1 MCYLENDLQ
10 GDALANKPLQKFML
24 SQIFL
29 GLHSRNTRRFI
40 TCLCLIVIASSIFF
54 EGELSAAARINLKAK
69 SAILINDSNG
79 KVLYA
84 KNPDRPMQP
93 ASLTK
98 ILSLY
103 LVHEAIS
110 QGKIHPTD
118 MVKISIEA
126 QITGG
131 SSMYLLDETEVAL
144 DDLIKG
150 MAVVSANDACV
161 AVAEYLGGSVNNFV
175 RMMNAKARALGMKHS
190 YFVNANGLP
199 AKGQVTT
206 ARDILKL
213 SHAYIRDFPEA
224 LQIHSMQEYTFAEIT
239 QRNSNTLLRQCEDV
253 DGLKTGFVRSAGFH
267 LVATAKRGETR
278 LIAVV
283 MGEKNPRIRAQDTA
297 KLLEQG
303 FRMVAGKRKTSISLK
318 NQW

>member
-1 MCYLENDLQ
+1 
-10 GDALANKPLQKFML
+10 ML
-24 SQIFL
+24 DQIFL
-29 GLHSRNTRRFI
+29 RLHSKNIRQFVA
-40 TCLCLIVIASSIFF
+40 CLCLIVIASSIVF
-54 EGELSAAARINLKAK
+54 EGELSAAPRIKLKAK

-79 KVLYA
+79 KVLYT
-84 KNPDRPMQP
+84 KNPDSPMQP

-110 QGKIHPTD
+110 QGEIHPTD
-118 MVKISIEA
+118 MVKISINA

-131 SSMYLLDETEVAL
+131 SSMYLVDETEVAL

-150 MAVVSANDACV
+150 MAVVSANDASV
-161 AVAEYLGGSVNNFV
+161 AVAEYLGGSVSNFV
-175 RMMNAKARALGMKHS
+175 RMMNAKAKALDMKRSH
-190 YFVNANGLP
+190 FVNANGLP

-213 SHAYIRDFPEA
+213 SRAYIRDFPEA
-224 LQIHSMQEYTFAEIT
+224 LHIHSMQEYTFANIT
-239 QRNSNTLLRQCEDV
+239 QRNSNTLLRQCENV

-267 LVATAKRGETR
+267 LVATAKRGDTR

-283 MGEKNPRIRAQDTA
+283 MGEKNSRIRARDTA

-303 FRMVAGKRKTSISLK
+303 FRMVTGKRKTAVSLK
-318 NQW
+318 SPS

>member
-1 MCYLENDLQ
+1 
-10 GDALANKPLQKFML
+10 ML
-24 SQIFL
+24 DRIFL
-29 GLHSRNTRRFI
+29 RLHSKNIRKLV
-40 TCLCLIVIASSIFF
+40 TCLCLFVIASPIFF
-54 EGELSAAARINLKAK
+54 EGELSAAPRIKLKAK

-79 KVLYA
+79 KILYT
-84 KNPDRPMQP
+84 KNPDSRMQP

-110 QGKIHPTD
+110 HGKIHPTD
-118 MVKISIEA
+118 MVKISINA

-131 SSMYLLDETEVAL
+131 SSMYLVDETEVAL

-150 MAVVSANDACV
+150 MAVVSANDASV
-161 AVAEYLGGSVNNFV
+161 AVAEYLGGSVSNFV
-175 RMMNAKARALGMKHS
+175 RMMNAKANALGMKRSH
-190 YFVNANGLP
+190 FVNANGLP

-206 ARDILKL
+206 ARDILRL
-213 SHAYIRDFPEA
+213 SRAYIRNFPEA
-224 LQIHSMQEYTFAEIT
+224 LQIHSMQEYTFANVT
-239 QRNSNTLLRQCEDV
+239 QRNSNTLLGQCEDV

-267 LVATAKRGETR
+267 LVATAKRGDTR

-283 MGEKNPRIRAQDTA
+283 MGEKNPRIRARDTA

-303 FRMVAGKRKTSISLK
+303 FRMVTGKGKTAVSLK
-318 NQW
+318 SPS